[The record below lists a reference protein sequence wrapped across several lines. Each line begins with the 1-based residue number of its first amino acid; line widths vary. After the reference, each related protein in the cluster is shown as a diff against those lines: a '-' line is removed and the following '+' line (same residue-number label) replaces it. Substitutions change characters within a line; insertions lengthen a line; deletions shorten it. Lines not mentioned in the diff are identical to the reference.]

1 MTISEITETALYMT
15 FELDDETFAIDVAQ
29 VREVLD
35 MSPITKVPRAPE
47 FMRGVTNVRGSVVP
61 VIDLRTKFGMPKA
74 ESTVN
79 TRIII
84 MEIVLGSK
92 TSVLG
97 AIADSVNDVLELEP
111 GQIEAPP
118 DLGDRWRS
126 EFIKGI
132 GKKNEQFIILIDVDR
147 VFSSDDLLMVEG
159 AGGVSSQASEK
170 ADVKPEEVPQQAQ
183 AVITEQELGKEESPS
198 AV

>member
-1 MTISEITETALYMT
+1 MT
-15 FELDDETFAIDVAQ
+15 FELDDETFALDVAQ

-92 TSVLG
+92 TSILG

-111 GQIEAPP
+111 SQIEDPP
-118 DLGDRWRS
+118 DLGDRRTRAAVR
-126 EFIKGI
+126 
-132 GKKNEQFIILIDVDR
+132 NPDPAR
-147 VFSSDDLLMVEG
+147 SSDPDVHG
-159 AGGVSSQASEK
+159 RASSPVRSS
-170 ADVKPEEVPQQAQ
+170 
-183 AVITEQELGKEESPS
+183 L
-198 AV
+198 